1 MAFARL
7 MVVLTLGLTL
17 MGCGDRHLSL
27 PSPVTASG
35 KITLANG
42 QPVKHVRLMF
52 TPIEAMAPAS
62 GVVKDDG
69 TFTLNTYDSKPGA
82 CAGKYR
88 VIIQLDQSSPE
99 GRTKSAASLKSVPEK
114 YQQENSPLE
123 VTIGSLGNSS
133 IELKLD
139 AR

>member
-1 MAFARL
+1 MTLSRFFAIL
-7 MVVLTLGLTL
+7 VLAVALV
-17 MGCGDRHLSL
+17 GCGDRHLSL
-27 PSPVTASG
+27 PSPVSASG

-42 QPVKHVRLMF
+42 QPLKNVRLMF

-62 GVVKDDG
+62 AVVKEDG
-69 TFTLNTYDSKPGA
+69 TFALNTYDSKPGA

-88 VIIQLDQSSPE
+88 VIIQMDQSSPE
-99 GRTKSAASLKSVPEK
+99 GRTKSIAALKSVPEK

-123 VTIGSLGNSS
+123 VTIGSMGNTS

-139 AR
+139 AK